1 MSFIERH
8 IGTTGSQED
17 SMLKKLGFSSSESLA
32 RKIIPDSIIFNNKLN
47 LEKAL
52 SEDDAE
58 KLIEEIL
65 GKNQIF
71 RSFIGMGYFSTILPN
86 VIKRNILENPGW
98 YTQYTPYQ
106 AEISQGR
113 LEMLFNFQTMVSD
126 LTGLEVANS
135 SLLDESTAAA
145 EAMVM
150 SFNLQRKKNKNRYLV
165 YSKCHPQTIEV
176 LKTRAEPLGIT
187 ISFFDSPF
195 EEGILEDDV
204 FGILL
209 QTPDTEGTVLK
220 NYSSIV
226 KDAKEKNIIVTVATD
241 LMALALIE
249 SPGFFGADIAIGNA
263 QRFGVPLGFGGP
275 HAAFFATKEKYKR
288 KIPGRVVG
296 LSVDAQGNP
305 AYRLSL
311 QSREQHIR
319 RERATSN
326 ICTSQVL
333 LAIISAAYAMYHG
346 PKGLKKIAKRINFFT
361 NQFYCSLVSSG
372 FNPEN
377 SSFFDTIKIPCD
389 ADSVYKK
396 ALKEKINIRKFD
408 DSFVGVSFD
417 ETTEESDVEK
427 LLSIFGID
435 TIFDGGDSSF
445 ENRSTKFLTNPIFNN
460 FHSEHKMLRYLK
472 NLENK
477 DLSLTSSMIP
487 LGSCTMKL
495 NPSTCMYPVSWPKNG
510 SIHPFAPSTQT
521 KGYESLISSL
531 EGYLCEITGF
541 KGCSLQPNAGSQ
553 GEYAALLCIRD
564 YHLDRGDSH
573 RDICLIPSSAH
584 GTNPASAVMAGFKVK
599 VVACDKYGNV
609 NFKDL
614 KKKCEEYSDRIGAF
628 MITYPSTHGVFEDKI
643 IEIADLVHQHGGQIY
658 MDGANMNAQV
668 GLCRPG
674 DYGMD
679 VCHLNLHKTFCIP
692 HGGGGPGI
700 GPICVAEHLKKYLP
714 GHSVVGTG
722 FNGKQV
728 SSAPWGSASILC
740 IPFLYIK
747 MMGFDG
753 LKKATE
759 IAILNANYLMSSLE
773 EHYQVLYKDVTG
785 SVAHE
790 FILDLRDIESETGVT
805 VTDVAKRLMDYGFHA
820 PTVSFPV
827 PGTIMIEPTE
837 SEDKDELDRFSDALI
852 AIKKEINEI
861 KNGDFP
867 KNDNVLKN
875 APHTA
880 KMVVS
885 SDWSHPYKREKAF
898 YPLPWVKDRK
908 FYPSVSRID
917 ETFGDRNFI
926 CTCPPV
932 ESFDIED

>member
-1 MSFIERH
+1 MTFSKRH
-8 IGTTGSQED
+8 IGITGPQEA
-17 SMLKKLGFSSSESLA
+17 SMLKKLGFSSTESLSK
-32 RKIIPDSIIFNNKLN
+32 KIIPSSIFFNEKLN

-52 SEDDAE
+52 SEHDAE
-58 KLIEEIL
+58 VLIKAIL
-65 GKNQIF
+65 DKNKIF
-71 RSFIGMGYFSTILPN
+71 KSFIGMGYSSTILPN
-86 VIKRNILENPGW
+86 LIKRNILENPGW

-126 LTGLEVANS
+126 LTGLEVSNS

-145 EAMVM
+145 EAMIM
-150 SFNLQRKKNKNRYLV
+150 SFNLQRKRNKNKYLV
-165 YSKCHPQTIEV
+165 HSRCHPQTIEV
-176 LKTRAEPLGIT
+176 LKTRAEPLGVLIEM
-187 ISFFDSPF
+187 FDSPSSKDMF
-195 EEGILEDDV
+195 SDDV
-204 FGILL
+204 FGLIL
-209 QTPDTEGTVLK
+209 QTPDTDGKILGGCSLFIKEAQQRNV
-220 NYSSIV
+220 IV
-226 KDAKEKNIIVTVATD
+226 AIATD
-241 LMALALIE
+241 LMALTLIA
-249 SPGFFGADIAIGNA
+249 SPGHLGADIAIGSA
-263 QRFGVPLGFGGP
+263 QRLGVPLGFGGP
-275 HAAFFATKEKYKR
+275 HAAFFATKGKYKR

-296 LSVDAQGNP
+296 LSVDSQGNP

-333 LAIISAAYAMYHG
+333 LAVISAAYAMYHG
-346 PKGLKKIAKRINFFT
+346 PEGLKRISTRINSLM
-361 NQFYCSLVSSG
+361 NDFYCSLVSSG
-372 FNPEN
+372 IKPEN
-377 SSFFDTIKIPCD
+377 STFFDTIKIPCN
-389 ADSVYKK
+389 ADEIYKK
-396 ALKEKINIRKFD
+396 ALEKKINIRKFD
-408 DSFVGVSFD
+408 KSFVGVSFD
-417 ETTEESDVEK
+417 ELTTKDDVDT
-427 LLSIFGID
+427 LLGIFEID
-435 TIFDGGDSSF
+435 SF
-445 ENRSTKFLTNPIFNN
+445 SNPKNNSFKKRSTLFLTNPVFNN

-472 NLENK
+472 SLENK

-510 SIHPFAPSTQT
+510 GIHPFSPAGQT
-521 KGYESLISSL
+521 KGYQHLISSL
-531 EGYLCEITGF
+531 ESFLCEITGF
-541 KGCSLQPNAGSQ
+541 EGCSLQPNAGSQ
-553 GEYAALLCIRD
+553 GEYAGLLCIRD
-564 YHLDRGDSH
+564 YHLKRGEGH
-573 RDICLIPSSAH
+573 RDICLIPNSAH

-599 VVACDKYGNV
+599 VIDCDKHGNV

-614 KKKCEEYSDRIGAF
+614 KKKCQDYSDRIGAL

-643 IEIADLVHQHGGQIY
+643 REIADLVHNAGGQIY

-700 GPICVAEHLKKYLP
+700 GPICVAEHLKEHLP
-714 GHSVVGTG
+714 GHSIVDTG
-722 FNGKQV
+722 FDGKQV

-740 IPFLYIK
+740 IPYLYIK

-759 IAILNANYLMSSLE
+759 IAILNANYLMDRLE
-773 EHYQVLYKDVTG
+773 ASYQVLYKDVTG

-790 FILDLRDIESETGVT
+790 FILDLREIESRTGIT

-837 SEDKDELDRFSDALI
+837 SEDKDELDRFAEALI
-852 AIKKEINEI
+852 SIKKEIDEVE
-861 KNGDFP
+861 NGDYP
-867 KNDNVLKN
+867 KDNNVLKN

-880 KMVVS
+880 QMIAS
-885 SDWSHPYKREKAF
+885 ENWEYSYNREKAF
-898 YPLPWVKDRK
+898 YPLEWVRERK

>member
-1 MSFIERH
+1 MTFFKRH
-8 IGTTGSQED
+8 IGITESQED
-17 SMLKKLGFSSSESLA
+17 SMLRKLGLDSSESLSK
-32 RKIIPDSIIFNNKLN
+32 KIIPSSIFFNGELSLDKALNEHDAEVLIKKILDKNKLF
-47 LEKAL
+47 K
-52 SEDDAE
+52 
-58 KLIEEIL
+58 
-65 GKNQIF
+65 
-71 RSFIGMGYFSTILPN
+71 SFIGMGYSSTILPN

-113 LEMLFNFQTMVSD
+113 LEMLFNFQTMISD
-126 LTGLEVANS
+126 LTGLDISNS

-145 EAMVM
+145 EAMTM
-150 SFNLQRKKNKNRYLV
+150 SFNLQRKKSKNKYLV
-165 YSKCHPQTIEV
+165 YSKCHPQTLEV
-176 LKTRAEPLGIT
+176 LKTRAEPLGIS
-187 ISFFDSPF
+187 IEVFDLPSS
-195 EEGILEDDV
+195 EGLFSDDV
-204 FGILL
+204 FGLIL
-209 QTPDTEGTVLK
+209 QTPDTDGKILDDYSLFAK
-220 NYSSIV
+220 N
-226 KDAKEKNIIVTVATD
+226 AQEKNIIVTVATD
-241 LMALALIE
+241 LMALTLIE
-249 SPGFFGADIAIGNA
+249 SPGHFGADIVVGNA

-296 LSVDAQGNP
+296 LSVDSQGNP

-333 LAIISAAYAMYHG
+333 LAIISAAYSMYHG
-346 PKGLKKIAKRINFFT
+346 PEGLKKISTKINSLM
-361 NQFYCSLVSSG
+361 NSFYSSLVSSG
-372 FNPEN
+372 INPEN
-377 SSFFDTIKIPCD
+377 STFFDTIKIPCD
-389 ADSVYKK
+389 ANKVYKK
-396 ALKEKINIRKFD
+396 ALEKKINIRKFNK
-408 DSFVGVSFD
+408 SSVGVSFD
-417 ETTEESDVEK
+417 ELTSEEDVVK
-427 LLSIFGID
+427 LLK
-435 TIFDGGDSSF
+435 IFDIGHVSNSKNNSF
-445 ENRSTKFLTNPIFNN
+445 KKRSTLFLTNPIFNN

-472 NLENK
+472 RLENK
-477 DLSLTSSMIP
+477 DLSLTSAMIP

-510 SIHPFAPSTQT
+510 GIHPFSPPSQT
-521 KGYESLISSL
+521 KGYQELISSL
-531 EGYLCEITGF
+531 EDFLCEITGF

-553 GEYAALLCIRD
+553 GEYAGLLCIRD
-564 YHLDRGDSH
+564 YHLKRGEGH
-573 RDICLIPSSAH
+573 RNICLIPSSAH

-599 VVACDKYGNV
+599 VVDCDKHGNV

-614 KKKCEEYSDRIGAF
+614 KKKCKEYSSQIGAL

-643 IEIADLVHQHGGQIY
+643 KEIADLVHSVGGQIY

-700 GPICVAEHLKKYLP
+700 GPICVAEHLKEYLP
-714 GHSVVGTG
+714 SHSIVDTG
-722 FNGKQV
+722 SCGKQV

-740 IPFLYIK
+740 IPYLYIR

-759 IAILNANYLMSSLE
+759 IAILNANYLMNSLE
-773 EHYQVLYKDVTG
+773 DNYQVLYKDVTG
-785 SVAHE
+785 NVAHE
-790 FILDLRDIESETGVT
+790 FILDLREIEVRTGINVADI
-805 VTDVAKRLMDYGFHA
+805 AKRLMDYGFHA

-827 PGTIMIEPTE
+827 SGTMMIEPTE
-837 SEDKDELDRFSDALI
+837 SEDKEELDRFAEALI
-852 AIKKEINEI
+852 SIKNEI
-861 KNGDFP
+861 DEIENGDYP
-867 KNDNVLKN
+867 KDDNVLKN

-880 KMVVS
+880 QMIASV
-885 SDWSHPYKREKAF
+885 DWKYSYDRKKAF
-898 YPLPWVKDRK
+898 YPLEWVRERK

-926 CTCPPV
+926 CTCPPI